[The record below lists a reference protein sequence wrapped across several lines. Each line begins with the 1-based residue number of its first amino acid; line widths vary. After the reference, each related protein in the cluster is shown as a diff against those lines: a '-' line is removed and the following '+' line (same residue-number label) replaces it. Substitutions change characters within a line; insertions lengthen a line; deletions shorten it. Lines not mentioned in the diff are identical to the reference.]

1 MEVIG
6 ERHGLDARIAV
17 GDPGTGVAG
26 MCGSYRDAAAAL
38 RNGPALN
45 PGARVFAVAGLRV
58 PQLVA
63 AARQERSRYTES
75 VLGTLRE
82 RGDWAALRETP
93 IAWSE
98 GGFSLLRA
106 AERLGVHR
114 NTLLYRLDKIG
125 QLSGRR
131 CASRVRRSRCIR
143 RVWETCWPLRITA
156 GQSPR

>member
-1 MEVIG
+1 
-6 ERHGLDARIAV
+6 
-17 GDPGTGVAG
+17 

-38 RNGPALN
+38 RIGPALN

-63 AARQERSRYTES
+63 AAVRQERSRYTES

-82 RGDWAALRETP
+82 RGDWAALRETL

-114 NTLLYRLDKIG
+114 NTLLYRLDKIE
-125 QLSGRR
+125 QLSGQ
-131 CASRVRRSRCIR
+131 RVREPGAAIALYLACLGDLLDAPHHGRPI
-143 RVWETCWPLRITA
+143 
-156 GQSPR
+156 PR